1 MWYNKDQICETKPG
15 KRVSPSKG
23 AGILDTVA
31 STGADLL
38 IHHGIPW
45 LGKKAVEMGRYYGS
59 EALRNPKLQKKAID
73 YALDQLNPMIQNVG
87 SQAFNQ
93 LSTKIRPKK
102 KYKTNRKDLDGGSL
116 DIHNAI
122 LKVAPKKGF
131 VMPGHRYTGP
141 GNPLDKQLKY
151 NPNTGKILQ
160 IYEEPTGRTD
170 AVSMQHD
177 VDYSVCGNKP
187 KSDQIKCKNE
197 ADRKMVKALDS
208 IPWKERQWGHTV
220 ARNAI
225 AAKTKL
231 GLGVKKRK
239 TKNVK
244 SRRVKK
250 KNWQKKLAD
259 ELHKPIKRNF
269 TRRRVIVNHIDEI
282 WCSDLVEMQQFSK
295 WNKGYRYLLMVLDVF
310 SKYGWIVPLKD
321 KKGETVTEAF
331 KTILKE
337 GRKPQYL
344 WVDKGKEYHNKHV
357 KELLDKNKITLY
369 STENEEKSSVCKR
382 WNRTIKSKMWKQ
394 FTVQGNTMYLDM
406 LPKLVEQYNN
416 TKHSSIKMTPVE
428 ASKKKNEGLVYFNLY
443 GDMETLKQ
451 KPKFKIGDKVR
462 ISKYK
467 RNVFDKGYTPNW
479 TEEVFTVDK
488 IQYTNPITYKL
499 KDLRGED
506 IQGSFYELE
515 LLEAKQDVFRI
526 DKIIRRDYKKKQA
539 LVSWKGYSD
548 DFNSWIPIK
557 DLKNL

>member
-1 MWYNKDQICETKPG
+1 MWYNKDQICETQPG

-31 STGADLL
+31 SPGADLL

-45 LGKKAVEMGRYYGS
+45 LGKKAVEMGQYYGS

-87 SQAFNQ
+87 SQALNQ

-151 NPNTGKILQ
+151 NPNTGQILK

-225 AAKTKL
+225 AAKAKL

-250 KNWQKKLAD
+250 K
-259 ELHKPIKRNF
+259 
-269 TRRRVIVNHIDEI
+269 T
-282 WCSDLVEMQQFSK
+282 
-295 WNKGYRYLLMVLDVF
+295 
-310 SKYGWIVPLKD
+310 
-321 KKGETVTEAF
+321 
-331 KTILKE
+331 
-337 GRKPQYL
+337 
-344 WVDKGKEYHNKHV
+344 GK
-357 KELLDKNKITLY
+357 
-369 STENEEKSSVCKR
+369 
-382 WNRTIKSKMWKQ
+382 
-394 FTVQGNTMYLDM
+394 
-406 LPKLVEQYNN
+406 
-416 TKHSSIKMTPVE
+416 
-428 ASKKKNEGLVYFNLY
+428 
-443 GDMETLKQ
+443 
-451 KPKFKIGDKVR
+451 
-462 ISKYK
+462 
-467 RNVFDKGYTPNW
+467 
-479 TEEVFTVDK
+479 
-488 IQYTNPITYKL
+488 
-499 KDLRGED
+499 
-506 IQGSFYELE
+506 
-515 LLEAKQDVFRI
+515 
-526 DKIIRRDYKKKQA
+526 
-539 LVSWKGYSD
+539 
-548 DFNSWIPIK
+548 
-557 DLKNL
+557 